1 MGKEAGGCHL
11 PSLFLSC
18 QSQEVPY
25 FFFFFLSLFFFLS
38 YFTKYHLCISPLPCL
53 SQGLPSLQSHTA
65 LLQNA
70 SSISQEEVLHMLC
83 ASVFMSGDLG
93 FVAATQ
99 RTPLDHLAW
108 EARGLAFLG
117 PMGL

>member
-1 MGKEAGGCHL
+1 
-11 PSLFLSC
+11 
-18 QSQEVPY
+18 
-25 FFFFFLSLFFFLS
+25 
-38 YFTKYHLCISPLPCL
+38 
-53 SQGLPSLQSHTA
+53 
-65 LLQNA
+65 
-70 SSISQEEVLHMLC
+70 MLC